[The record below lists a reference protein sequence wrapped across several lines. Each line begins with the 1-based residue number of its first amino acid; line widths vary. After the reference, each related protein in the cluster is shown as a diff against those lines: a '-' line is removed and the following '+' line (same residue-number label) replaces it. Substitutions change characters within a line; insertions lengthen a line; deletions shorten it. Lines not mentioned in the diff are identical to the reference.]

1 MRIAFPSM
9 IAKKTVAAVTSVLA
23 LMTILPADV
32 LGQNMLTYH
41 NDNARTGANTNETT
55 LTPANVNTNT
65 FGKLFSYDVDGYV
78 YAQPLI
84 VNNVTVP
91 GRGLHNI
98 AYVATEHNSVYAFD
112 ADSNAGANAT
122 ALWQTNL
129 ILAGETTVPSGDVG
143 TSDAVPEI
151 GITSTPVIDAANGT
165 IYVEVK
171 TKAVIGG
178 LNHYLHRLHAL
189 DIATGSEKFGGPVLI
204 ADTIYSGGNYTY
216 VSGPSVVGTG
226 DGAVSGVVKFNAL
239 RHMNRVA
246 LGLINGIVYLGFAS
260 HGDNGPYHG
269 WLLGYNATNL
279 TLVSFF
285 NSTPNGGLGGFWQS
299 GGGLAV
305 DPTGNFYLMTGN
317 GSFNATAGTI
327 TSNLNFGMSVMKFST
342 TNVPAKLVD
351 YFSPF
356 DQGSQSSADLDLGS
370 GAAIVLPDSAGSAS
384 HPRLLAAAGKNGV
397 IYLLDRDNMGHFN
410 AANNNQIV
418 QAFNGAVGANF
429 GTPAFWNNR
438 LYYVGLGDNLKA
450 FTVTNGVI
458 NTTPVRSPNSFNG
471 DKSSTTPVVS
481 ANGTNNGIVWAVDSS
496 AYASSGP
503 AVLHAYNATNVAQEL
518 YNSSMLLSRDN
529 PGASVKFTAPTV
541 ANGKVYVETQ
551 YKLSVFGTGAFVAI
565 PTISPNGGI
574 FTNSVTITLTDATP
588 GTTIYYTLDGSTPT
602 TNSIPY
608 VTPFTL
614 TNTVLVQAMAAKT
627 GLVNSGVAK
636 ASFINSASLGSGT
649 GLFGAYY
656 SNQLKTFNDPATL
669 VRIDTNI
676 NFNWGSGS
684 PDPSI
689 SADSFTVRW
698 TGSVRSQ
705 FNQTYTFYTT
715 TDDGVRLWVNGQ
727 LLIDEWVDQAP
738 TTYSGSIS
746 LKAQQL
752 YNIRMEFYENGGG
765 AVAQLAW
772 SSPSTTQAIIPK
784 TQLNPFTNPPPTVVL
799 LSPTN
804 GSTAAATAS
813 VTITADADA
822 PYNPI
827 TKVDFYA
834 NTTFLGSVSNA
845 PYTLTTTGLA
855 AGSYALKAVAIDG
868 SGLSST
874 SSPAVNFVVTTGSG
888 QSYGLTTNPPVT
900 AFLNMPTTF
909 NGALPPLLSGTGAFG
924 NTPNRTPAGGLIPYI
939 PNTPL
944 WSDAAAK
951 SRYLAVPNNGGV
963 ITANEQI
970 SFSPTNS
977 WTFPAGTVFVKNFDL
992 IVNETNAAVPLRRLE
1007 TRLLVRDI
1015 NGAVYGVTYKWRP
1028 DNSEADLL
1036 ATSLNEDIIITNA
1049 TGVRT
1054 QTWYYPSPADCLTC
1068 HTPVA
1073 GYVLGVNA
1081 RQLNGNLTYASTG
1094 VTDNQLRTLNRLGV
1108 FNPAINETNIPN
1120 LQKLSSLTNL
1130 SASLEQ
1136 RARSY
1141 LDANC
1146 AQCHQ
1151 PGGTGITFDGRY
1163 NTPLAQQNITNY
1175 PAAFSLGYDNACIV
1189 KSKDIWRSMIYQRMN
1204 TTNNAY
1210 KMPNLA
1216 RNLIDTNAVQV
1227 LTDWIN
1233 SLPGTPALAP
1243 PAIIP
1248 NGGTFFNSVSV
1259 SLQSPDPNAAIYYT
1273 LDGSLP
1279 TTNSLLY
1286 AGAFKLTNNATISAN
1301 AFETNFNNSVAVNA
1315 LFFIQP
1321 MYFTSAMFNTNS
1333 VFQLGF
1339 AGSSGSNYVLQ
1350 ASTNLTDWTS
1360 LNTTLATT
1368 NFFNLFDTGATNFPY
1383 RFYRVIQQ

>member
-1 MRIAFPSM
+1 MRATFPS
-9 IAKKTVAAVTSVLA
+9 IIIKKLAMAATTVLA
-23 LMTILPADV
+23 LMTFLPIPV
-32 LGQNMLTYH
+32 FGQNMLTYH
-41 NDNARTGANTNETT
+41 NDNSRAGANTNETT
-55 LTPANVNTNT
+55 LTLANVNTNT
-65 FGKLFSYDVDGYV
+65 FGKLFSYDLDGYV

-84 VNNVTVP
+84 VNNVNIP

-98 AYVATEHNSVYAFD
+98 VYVATEHNSVYAFD
-112 ADSNAGANAT
+112 ADSNSDTNAT

-129 ILAGETTVPSGDVG
+129 VLAGETTVPNGDVN
-143 TSDAVPEI
+143 TPDVVPEI
-151 GITSTPVIDAANGT
+151 GITSTPVIDATTGT

-171 TKAVIGG
+171 TKAVVSGS
-178 LNHYLHRLHAL
+178 NHYRHRLHAL
-189 DIATGSEKFGGPVLI
+189 DIATGAEKFGGPVLI

-216 VSGPSVVGTG
+216 VSGPSVTGTG
-226 DGAVSGVVKFNAL
+226 DGAVGGVVKFNAL

-279 TLVSFF
+279 TLVSSF

-299 GGGLAV
+299 GGGLTV
-305 DPTGNFYLMTGN
+305 DAAGNFYLMTGN

-327 TSNLNFGMSVMKFST
+327 NSSLNFGMAVLEFST
-342 TNVPAKLVD
+342 TNVPATLVD
-351 YFSPF
+351 YFSPY
-356 DQGSQSSADLDLGS
+356 DQGSQSGADLDLGS
-370 GAAIVLPDSAGSAS
+370 GAAIVLPDSAGSAT
-384 HPRLLAAAGKNGV
+384 HPHLLAAAGKNGA

-418 QAFNGAVGANF
+418 QAFSGAVGGNF
-429 GTPAFWNNR
+429 GTPAFWNKR
-438 LYYVGLGDNLKA
+438 LYYVGQGDNLKA

-471 DKSSTTPVVS
+471 DKSSTTPVIS

-496 AYASSGP
+496 TYASSSP

-518 YNSSMLLSRDN
+518 YNSSQLSRDN
-529 PGASVKFTAPTV
+529 PGLSVKFTAPTV
-541 ANGKVYVETQ
+541 ANGKVYVDTQ
-551 YKLSVFGTGAFVAI
+551 YKLSVFGLGAFVAI

-574 FTNSVTITLTDATP
+574 FTNSVTVTLTDATP

-602 TNSIPY
+602 TNSTLY
-608 VTPFTL
+608 VGPFAL
-614 TNTVLVQAMAAKT
+614 TNTVLVQAMAAKA
-627 GLVNSGVAK
+627 GMVNSGVAK

-676 NFNWGSGS
+676 NFDWGNGS

-689 SADSFTVRW
+689 SVDSFTVRW
-698 TGSVRSQ
+698 TGSVQPQ
-705 FNQTYTFYTT
+705 FNETYTFYTT
-715 TDDGVRLWVNGQ
+715 TDDGVRLWVNNQ
-727 LLIDEWVDQAP
+727 LVIDKWVDQGP
-738 TTYSGSIS
+738 TTWSGTIS

-752 YNIRMEFYENGGG
+752 YNIRMEYYENGGG

-804 GSTAAATAS
+804 GSTAAAMAS

-845 PYTLTTTGLA
+845 PYTVTATGLA
-855 AGSYALKAVAIDG
+855 AGSYALKAVATDG

-874 SSPAVNFVVTTGSG
+874 SSPAVNFIVTAGSG
-888 QSYGLTTNPPVT
+888 QPYGLTANPPVT

-909 NGALPPLLSGTGAFG
+909 NGSLPPLLSGTGAFG
-924 NTPNRTPAGGLIPYI
+924 NTPNRTPAGGLIPYV

-944 WSDAAAK
+944 WSDAAVK

-970 SFSPTNS
+970 GFLPANS

-992 IVNETNAAVPLRRLE
+992 VVNETNASVPLRRLE

-1015 NGAVYGVTYKWRP
+1015 NGTVYGVTYKWRP

-1036 ATSLNEDIIITNA
+1036 TASLNEDIIITNA
-1049 TGVRT
+1049 TGIRT

-1081 RQLNGNLTYASTG
+1081 RQLNGNLTYPTTG
-1094 VTDNQLRTLNRLGV
+1094 VTDNQLRTLNRLGL

-1120 LQKLSSLTNL
+1120 YPKLSALTNL
-1130 SASLEQ
+1130 SASLEE

-1163 NTPLAQQNITNY
+1163 STPLAQQNLTNY
-1175 PAAFSLGYDNACIV
+1175 PAVFSLGYDNACII
-1189 KSKDIWRSMIYQRMN
+1189 KAKDVWRSMIYQRMN

-1227 LTDWIN
+1227 FTDWIN

-1243 PAIIP
+1243 PAITP

-1259 SLQSPDPNAAIYYT
+1259 SLQSPDPDAAIYYT

-1279 TTNSLLY
+1279 TTNSFSY
-1286 AGAFKLTNNATISAN
+1286 TGPFNLTNNTSLSAS

-1321 MYFTSAMFNTNS
+1321 LFFTSAMFNTNS
-1333 VFQLGF
+1333 AFQLGF
-1339 AGSSGSNYVLQ
+1339 AGSSGGNYVLQ
-1350 ASTNLTDWTS
+1350 ASTNLTDWTPLS
-1360 LNTTLATT
+1360 TNLATT
-1368 NFFNLFDTGATNFPY
+1368 NFFNLFDNDATNFPK
-1383 RFYRVIQQ
+1383 RFYRVRQE